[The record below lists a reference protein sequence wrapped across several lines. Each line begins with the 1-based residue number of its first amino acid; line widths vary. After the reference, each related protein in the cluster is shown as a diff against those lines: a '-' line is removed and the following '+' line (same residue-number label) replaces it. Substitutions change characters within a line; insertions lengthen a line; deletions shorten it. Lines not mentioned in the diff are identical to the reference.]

1 MTAPANKLVK
11 IGRIMGAH
19 GVRGMAKVASYT
31 EDPETIAD
39 FDELLDAK
47 GQRRFTVTLKSWNK
61 DHFIALISGVETR
74 EQAEA
79 LKGTDLYVPREAL
92 PELEDDDGYY
102 YADLI
107 GLKVQLPDG
116 GELGQVLNMH
126 DFGAGDIM
134 EVRYSESGKTDMLPF
149 NDDTVPEV
157 NLQAGYLVYNKPAEI
172 MGAAANEG
180 NTAVE

>member
-1 MTAPANKLVK
+1 MTNTASKLVK

-31 EDPETIAD
+31 EDPETIAS

-47 GQRRFTVTLKSWNK
+47 GQRRFTVELKSWNK
-61 DHFIALISGVETR
+61 DHFIATISGVETR
-74 EQAEA
+74 EQAEG

-116 GELGQVLNMH
+116 SELGQVLNMH

-149 NDDTVPEV
+149 NEISVPEV
-157 NLQAGYLVYNKPAEI
+157 NLQAGYLVYNKPEEI

-180 NTAVE
+180 KTAAE